1 MLMSKSILITRPDHD
16 LIMKYFCAWSQEII
30 NFAKNKSIDV
40 YDLKGEKS
48 NKKEFMS
55 YVNKRCP
62 SIVFLNGH
70 GNADIFYGHNNEPI
84 IDSKS
89 ILKNSIIYA
98 RSCEVGQRLGLE
110 LIENGAKTFIGYNRK
125 FFCGYT
131 PEKITKP
138 LEDKIAGL
146 FLEPSNL
153 IVSTLLK
160 NNKAE
165 EAHNRSKKQMYKNFR
180 RMVSSTATFEEKYSA
195 RLLWSNL
202 NSQVLFGNPLAII

>member
-1 MLMSKSILITRPDHD
+1 MSKSILVTRPDHD
-16 LIMKYFCAWSQEII
+16 LITKYFYAWSQEII
-30 NFAKNKSIDV
+30 DIAKNKNV
-40 YDLKGEKS
+40 VVFDLKGKKS

-70 GNADIFYGHNNEPI
+70 GSATIFTGYENQTL
-84 IDSKS
+84 IDSNTV
-89 ILKNSIIYA
+89 LKNSIIYA
-98 RSCEVGQRLGLE
+98 RSCEVGQKLGLN

-138 LEDKIAGL
+138 LEDKIASL

-153 IVSTLLK
+153 VVSTLLK
-160 NNKAE
+160 NNKAG
-165 EAHNRSKKQMYKNFR
+165 EAYNRSKQQMYKNFR
-180 RMVSSTATFEEKYSA
+180 KMVSSTATFEEKYSA
-195 RLLWSNL
+195 RWLWSNL
-202 NSQVLFGNPLAII
+202 TSQVLFGNPLATL